1 MFTRAEILA
10 LVRLGLK
17 ARLSPYQDPP
27 EAGGQG
33 LGSVVSVGKKT
44 STSSSEMGTK
54 EKKCGKMHTKEE
66 VTCCE

>member
-33 LGSVVSVGKKT
+33 LGSVVSVGKADGDGEAVRGAGAAKAQGAA
-44 STSSSEMGTK
+44 ERRGDDN
-54 EKKCGKMHTKEE
+54 
-66 VTCCE
+66 